1 MHGSLVRKHPWRTI
15 GVVPVLMAAGFLA
28 GPITA
33 HADTLSTCDTSLSAT
48 NCKTVT
54 TTGST
59 ANGGNMTNPT
69 SGTITFTGL
78 TPGTTYNVEDVLQAL
93 PVGQNTAGFYTGTYT
108 LAFTSCTAGSGIGST
123 YTVTSATGSY
133 PSSPPTT
140 SGTLPTI
147 TASDTGTVSCNY
159 TLTFTVTSPTLS
171 GSIAS
176 TRNDFFVLN
185 QLTGAVVTQV
195 ASMSVGPPPNQP
207 PVVIP
212 ESPLAAI
219 ILPLSGLAVLG
230 FGLVLW
236 RRRAGSA
243 SQPVS

>member
-33 HADTLSTCDTSLSAT
+33 HADTLSTCDTSISST

-54 TTGST
+54 IDS
-59 ANGGNMTNPT
+59 GGAMTNPT

-78 TPGTTYNVEDVLQAL
+78 AINTTYNVVDVLQAL
-93 PVGQNTAGFYTGTYT
+93 PIDTNGGGFYTGTYT
-108 LAFTSCTAGSGIGST
+108 LVFTSCSHGSGFGTT
-123 YTVTSATGSY
+123 YTVTSQNGSY
-133 PSSPPTT
+133 PDTPPTT

-147 TASDTGTVSCNY
+147 TSDSGGLFSCNY
-159 TLTFTVTSPTLS
+159 TLTFTVTSPNPPAT
-171 GSIAS
+171 IAS
-176 TRNDFFVLN
+176 TRNDFFVI
-185 QLTGAVVTQV
+185 GGPQV
-195 ASMSVGPPPNQP
+195 ASASVKPPPNGP